1 MIQYNSTN
9 ELFETT
15 ANRVFELEVVS
26 DENKLK
32 LYGLFKQSTMGNNKT
47 SQPSMLD
54 FKGKAKWNAW
64 KKQSGKGKAHAKTE
78 YIAFVNQ
85 LFKEKSG

>member
-1 MIQYNSTN
+1 MIQYNYTD
-9 ELFETT
+9 ELFET
-15 ANRVFELEVVS
+15 AAKRVFELEVVS

-64 KKQSGKGKAHAKTE
+64 KKQSGKGKARAKTE
-78 YIAFVNQ
+78 YIAFVDQ